1 MSDLDADT
9 PHSCSASGHQT
20 TKSGK
25 DFRQGIYICNHNP
38 GARRWCAF
46 QRIPTAI
53 KIKLAQKKKTFPLWF
68 HCIPSYLL
76 HLHRRH
82 LFGCLTFY
90 LVYARRQMCSTFL
103 PRSFYVCR
111 AFFATIA
118 IIKRNIL
125 LRAKLRRVSTKH
137 KRVCMNYASH
147 TIAWGWGVV
156 YAFRITASCQIR
168 VCFVLHAACMKL

>member
-53 KIKLAQKKKTFPLWF
+53 KIKLAQKKKTFPF
-68 HCIPSYLL
+68 VISL
-76 HLHRRH
+76 H
-82 LFGCLTFY
+82 
-90 LVYARRQMCSTFL
+90 S
-103 PRSFYVCR
+103 
-111 AFFATIA
+111 
-118 IIKRNIL
+118 IL
-125 LRAKLRRVSTKH
+125 LASSSSSPSIRMSHALPGVMCAPTNVLHFLAALLLCVSRVFRHNSNHQTEYSFEGEIETREYQAQACLHELRVAYDCVRLRS
-137 KRVCMNYASH
+137 
-147 TIAWGWGVV
+147 
-156 YAFRITASCQIR
+156 R
-168 VCFVLHAACMKL
+168 VCF